1 MAGMPA
7 ARTFHIGHA
16 LIAFLIAVAAHAV
29 VAGAAVLAGRLTGSG
44 MEGLG
49 AIADTLL
56 LGEVV
61 VLLASLAV
69 GLTYAGKR
77 RADRA
82 SGVLGGGL
90 LPAVVVLVML
100 FAS

>member
-1 MAGMPA
+1 M
-7 ARTFHIGHA
+7 
-16 LIAFLIAVAAHAV
+16 IAFLIAVAAHAV